1 MWYYVFR
8 HVVPDG
14 SKGKQSWLSSHTGH
28 LVGVLDPKDRVTV
41 IFQNTHILNYTSS
54 DTKSHT
60 RTSDPSAILLR
71 EPHSL
76 QYENQ
81 SVCLTILIAVSV
93 YLWCCRGSVV
103 LKSEGLWNILQLQSK
118 MERGALP
125 GAAKRGLFK
134 ALILVG
140 AAVDDVQSRGEYW
153 IQVHLYNGAV
163 TLSHVSLYS

>member
-1 MWYYVFR
+1 
-8 HVVPDG
+8 
-14 SKGKQSWLSSHTGH
+14 
-28 LVGVLDPKDRVTV
+28 
-41 IFQNTHILNYTSS
+41 
-54 DTKSHT
+54 
-60 RTSDPSAILLR
+60 
-71 EPHSL
+71 
-76 QYENQ
+76 
-81 SVCLTILIAVSV
+81 
-93 YLWCCRGSVV
+93 